1 MRPPSIIS
9 QVDSDRFGVVVGRA
23 FASGEYPVEHILADC
38 QAQSVKM
45 LILRCKTEDTASV
58 HAFEKRGA
66 RLMDTLVYYKRSLRK
81 GELPAELKPNVIRPV
96 VDADLSELGPLV
108 QQTFSGYRG
117 HYHADELLDP
127 AKCDEGYAE
136 WALKMCIN
144 RDANTDVLIGEHPA
158 GVVAGFATLRMN
170 SPEEGE
176 GVLFGVHPC
185 AQGRGMYWSFMVKAL
200 EWCGQRGAS
209 RMVVSTQITNLSVQ
223 KVWTRMG
230 FELFSS
236 YYTFHLWF

>member
-1 MRPPSIIS
+1 
-9 QVDSDRFGVVVGRA
+9 
-23 FASGEYPVEHILADC
+23 
-38 QAQSVKM
+38 
-45 LILRCKTEDTASV
+45 
-58 HAFEKRGA
+58 
-66 RLMDTLVYYKRSLRK
+66 
-81 GELPAELKPNVIRPV
+81 
-96 VDADLSELGPLV
+96 
-108 QQTFSGYRG
+108 
-117 HYHADELLDP
+117 
-127 AKCDEGYAE
+127 
-136 WALKMCIN
+136 MCIN